1 MYGVKVCNQCWLA
14 VTPTTVYCG
23 LYQLVLVTRR
33 WVVAGAGDAARYWRS
48 WACLPLPTVHRH
60 TPAAASEVSS
70 PDYAR
75 PSPAVKHLA
84 S

>member
-33 WVVAGAGDAARYWRS
+33 WVVAGAGDAARYCRS
-48 WACLPLPTVHRH
+48 WACLPLPTV
-60 TPAAASEVSS
+60 AAASEVSS